1 MYSYEELMNMDE
13 TRLRELASSMGMKK
27 TTSADQQEL
36 AYYVI
41 DSESENTAKEAVAK
55 NAAKSKI
62 AKEKTPKE
70 KKTRAKRVSKK
81 EPQPDAAPSAE
92 SVTENAEIAND
103 TAAATDAPAPKKR
116 GRKPKVKVEEP
127 SETVEVQ
134 AEVTVTENDK
144 EGNRKK
150 APAELVHDT
159 LPMVMP
165 ETESPLSA
173 DINEPA
179 SSKNDQEES
188 IVSPLSEVNE
198 TEGIESAPNSDHK
211 VFISPKA
218 KEKPSLDAFFFQC
231 KAPHVRTSLSA

>member
-1 MYSYEELMNMDE
+1 MDE

-127 SETVEVQ
+127 SETIEVQ
-134 AEVTVTENDK
+134 AEVTVTESDK
-144 EGNRKK
+144 EGNRQK

-159 LPMVMP
+159 GSCFFHSHGRRKLS
-165 ETESPLSA
+165 ESCLIHVHKFFVTIHKILYPVFTFTPLS
-173 DINEPA
+173 DPYEPLF
-179 SSKNDQEES
+179 K
-188 IVSPLSEVNE
+188 L
-198 TEGIESAPNSDHK
+198 
-211 VFISPKA
+211 
-218 KEKPSLDAFFFQC
+218 
-231 KAPHVRTSLSA
+231 

>member
-1 MYSYEELMNMDE
+1 MSLTVSRRILQRKLWQR
-13 TRLRELASSMGMKK
+13 TRQNQKL
-27 TTSADQQEL
+27 
-36 AYYVI
+36 
-41 DSESENTAKEAVAK
+41 
-55 NAAKSKI
+55 
-62 AKEKTPKE
+62 PKRRHL
-70 KKTRAKRVSKK
+70 KRKTRAKRVSKK

-218 KEKPSLDAFFFQC
+218 KEKPSLDAFFPMQS
-231 KAPHVRTSLSA
+231 AARSYLALSVRYRKRRRQRL